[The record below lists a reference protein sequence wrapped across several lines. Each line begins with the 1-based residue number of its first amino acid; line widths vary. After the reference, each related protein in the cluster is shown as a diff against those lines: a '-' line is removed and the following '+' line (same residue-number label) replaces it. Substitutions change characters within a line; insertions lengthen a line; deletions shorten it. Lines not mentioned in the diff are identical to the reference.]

1 MFGKQVFLG
10 HSNTMGLREDS
21 DQVGVAGFLPV
32 HYTQY
37 FTIVNWGEGAFLEQ
51 ASFMKFLWVLG
62 GSSKVLPESFKSWLF
77 SAQNHPRARVVSLGA
92 AFPEPQHS
100 HKILQ

>member
-10 HSNTMGLREDS
+10 HSNTVGLREDS

-37 FTIVNWGEGAFLEQ
+37 FIIVNGGDGAFLEQ
-51 ASFMKFLWVLG
+51 VSGMKFLWVIRG
-62 GSSKVLPESFKSWLF
+62 KFKS
-77 SAQNHPRARVVSLGA
+77 SS
-92 AFPEPQHS
+92 
-100 HKILQ
+100 

>member
-37 FTIVNWGEGAFLEQ
+37 FTIVNWGEGTFLEQ
-51 ASFMKFLWVLG
+51 ASFMKFLWMIRG
-62 GSSKVLPESFKSWLF
+62 KFNSSS
-77 SAQNHPRARVVSLGA
+77 
-92 AFPEPQHS
+92 
-100 HKILQ
+100 